1 MKAVMKVARG
11 VGHIEVRDIPEPE
24 PASNEVKIKVI
35 AAGVCGTDIHIYYDE
50 YPLTRPPVVMGHEV
64 SGEVVDYG
72 KDVKGFKVGDLVTS
86 ETYASVCGK
95 CKYCRTGNP
104 NLCPERRSIG
114 SSVNGAFTKYLVIR
128 KENIHKLPAGIDT
141 VSACLCEP
149 LACCIHGI
157 IEKTHIDAGDTVA
170 ISGPGPIGLL
180 SVQIVKA
187 EGGIPIV
194 LGTAKDKDR
203 LQLAK
208 DLGAEIIINIE
219 EQDPVELINKVTNG
233 YGADVVLECAG
244 KETSAE
250 MSLKIVK
257 KMGKY
262 TQMGLFGRPITI
274 DFEKV
279 AYKELKVTGFF
290 AQVPSAWERA
300 LKLLEQRKV
309 NLKPIVSHIF
319 PITEWRKAFE
329 IVENHEG
336 LKVVLQPVD

>member
-1 MKAVMKVARG
+1 
-11 VGHIEVRDIPEPE
+11 
-24 PASNEVKIKVI
+24 
-35 AAGVCGTDIHIYYDE
+35 
-50 YPLTRPPVVMGHEV
+50 
-64 SGEVVDYG
+64 
-72 KDVKGFKVGDLVTS
+72 
-86 ETYASVCGK
+86 
-95 CKYCRTGNP
+95 
-104 NLCPERRSIG
+104 
-114 SSVNGAFTKYLVIR
+114 
-128 KENIHKLPAGIDT
+128 
-141 VSACLCEP
+141 
-149 LACCIHGI
+149 
-157 IEKTHIDAGDTVA
+157 
-170 ISGPGPIGLL
+170 L

-244 KETSAE
+244 KEASAE